1 MNLQPKHFLLN
12 FVTFQKN
19 FAHVRHSYLYNF
31 HESSTAIKVSTVS
44 NSSINAIQK
53 YNINQSCYTMSK
65 KVMD

>member
-1 MNLQPKHFLLN
+1 MNLQQKHFLLN

-19 FAHVRHSYLYNF
+19 FAHLKLSNLYNF
-31 HESSTAIKVSTVS
+31 HERPTAIKVSTVP